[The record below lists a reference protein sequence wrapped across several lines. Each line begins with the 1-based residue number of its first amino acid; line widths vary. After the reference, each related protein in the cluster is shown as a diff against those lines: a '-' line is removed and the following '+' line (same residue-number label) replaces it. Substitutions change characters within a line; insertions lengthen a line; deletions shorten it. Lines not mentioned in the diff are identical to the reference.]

1 MDKKS
6 SKPKPKESKP
16 KESKPKPK
24 PKPKPKAKPKPKP
37 KLKQSKEPKVK
48 HKNKGNGITIIQEK
62 DNLGIDQYY
71 EKKVNGIIN
80 KIKQQNQMID
90 DKIRFGWNSG
100 D

>member
-1 MDKKS
+1 M
-6 SKPKPKESKP
+6 
-16 KESKPKPK
+16 
-24 PKPKPKAKPKPKP
+24 
-37 KLKQSKEPKVK
+37 
-48 HKNKGNGITIIQEK
+48 KNKGNGITIIQEK
-62 DNLGIDQYY
+62 DNLGIDHYY